1 MTEHSKDQM
10 DAIAELDRVVEEMRS
25 KPIADS
31 ARAGDGALAEQ
42 FPEDL
47 RGLVERVRAEVAA
60 RRSSFV
66 EAAQASPSANTFS
79 DAAVYLPRTYRE
91 NLVDFKRE
99 FALRELVAHEESDFV
114 RNAYRAL
121 LHRDPEPEALA
132 YFRETLNR
140 GMTKLDLLQ
149 FMAKSPE
156 GRRVGV
162 KLRGLGFALFM
173 QRLRAVPVVGRAV
186 AVAQYVLSLP
196 WILQRLER
204 QERDLARAE
213 HELRGAMNSL
223 AEFSEHLAHKHLRQS
238 RVAVESIEAS
248 LARLDRD
255 KASRGLG
262 MALTGRVA
270 ALQDEIVRESA
281 RRATREEVTRLAS
294 AALDASKESA
304 VRLERGAADT
314 KAIAARLDES
324 IVVANTTAA
333 RLEEGRSETKAI
345 AGRLDDYSAIA
356 KETAS
361 RLEESIAE
369 TKGMAVRLDDYHVA
383 AKGTASRLEQSI
395 ADTKAIAGRMD
406 DHHVAAKGTAARL
419 EESIAETR
427 AIAGRLDEC
436 FAVAKETALRLDN
449 NFMVSR
455 EAGARVEG
463 TFTKEGIEA
472 ILSQEDNQLDRF
484 YLEFEA
490 SFRGSR
496 ETIAERVAVYLPV
509 VKAAKAGTRRS
520 PILDVGCGRGEW
532 LELLKKS
539 GMTARGVDINASM
552 TEECRALGLE
562 VVQEDVLDYLRSLAA
577 DSLGAVTGIHI
588 IEHLPFRRLITLLD
602 ESLRVL
608 RPGGVAIFETPNP
621 ENVIVGSCSFWYDPT
636 HQRPLPPASTRRI
649 VELRGFSQ
657 VRIMPLHP
665 FPVEAHFP
673 TDDPGSR
680 DRLNHL
686 FYGPQDYAVVAYKPK
701 LEKPN

>member
-1 MTEHSKDQM
+1 MAEHSKDQM
-10 DAIAELDRVVEEMRS
+10 DAIAQLSRVVEQLRS
-25 KPIADS
+25 KPVVDS
-31 ARAGDGALAEQ
+31 PPAADGALIEQ

-47 RGLVERVRAEVAA
+47 RGLVDRVRAEVAA

-66 EAAQASPSANTFS
+66 QPAAASASAHGEARPTH
-79 DAAVYLPRTYRE
+79 LPRTYRE
-91 NLVDFKRE
+91 RLVGFKGE
-99 FALRELVAHEESDFV
+99 YALRELVAHEEMDFV

-121 LHRDPEPEALA
+121 LHRDPEPEALSH
-132 YFRETLNR
+132 FRETLDR

-149 FMAKSPE
+149 FIAHSPE
-156 GRRVGV
+156 GRGVGV
-162 KLRGLGFALFM
+162 KLHGLGFAVFM
-173 QRLRAVPVVGRAV
+173 QRLRTLPIVGRMV

-204 QERDLARAE
+204 QERALARAE
-213 HELRGAMNSL
+213 HELRSAMNSL
-223 AEFSEHLAHKHLRQS
+223 AEFSERIANEHARQS

-270 ALQDEIVRESA
+270 ALQDEVARESA
-281 RRATREEVTRLAS
+281 RRATREEVARLAF
-294 AALDASKESA
+294 ATLDASRESA
-304 VRLERGAADT
+304 AKLEHGAANS

-324 IVVANTTAA
+324 IVAANTTAA
-333 RLEEGRSETKAI
+333 RLEQGLAETKAI
-345 AGRLDDYSAIA
+345 AGRLDDYSKTA
-356 KETAS
+356 KETAA
-361 RLEESIAE
+361 RLDESLAE
-369 TKGMAVRLDDYHVA
+369 TEEIAVRLDDYHVA
-383 AKGTASRLEQSI
+383 AKGTASRLE
-395 ADTKAIAGRMD
+395 
-406 DHHVAAKGTAARL
+406 
-419 EESIAETR
+419 ESIAETK

-436 FAVAKETALRLDN
+436 FAVAKETALRLDSS
-449 NFMVSR
+449 FLASR
-455 EAGARVEG
+455 EAGERVEG

-472 ILSQEDNQLDRF
+472 ILAQEDNQLDRF

-496 ETIAERVAVYLPV
+496 EMITERATVYLPV
-509 VKAAKAGTRRS
+509 VKAAKAGTRRR

-532 LELLKKS
+532 LELLKTS
-539 GMTARGVDINASM
+539 GMTARGVDVNAAM

-562 VVQEDVLDYLRSLAA
+562 VVQEDVLDYLRSLEA
-577 DSLGAVTGIHI
+577 DSLGAVTGMHI
-588 IEHLPFRRLITLLD
+588 IEHLPFRRLITMLD
-602 ESLRVL
+602 ETLRVL

-636 HQRPLPPASTRRI
+636 HQRPLPPASTQRTL
-649 VELRGFSQ
+649 ELRGFSE

-686 FYGPQDYAVVAYKPK
+686 FYGPQDYAVVAYKPR
-701 LEKPN
+701 LEKLN

>member
-1 MTEHSKDQM
+1 MAEHSKDQM
-10 DAIAELDRVVEEMRS
+10 DAIAELNRVVEEMRS
-25 KPIADS
+25 RPIADS
-31 ARAGDGALAEQ
+31 ARASDGALTEQ

-66 EAAQASPSANTFS
+66 QPAPASAGARGEARPAH
-79 DAAVYLPRTYRE
+79 LPRTYRE
-91 NLVDFKRE
+91 NLVDFKGAY
-99 FALRELVAHEESDFV
+99 ALRELVVHEELDFV

-121 LHRDPEPEALA
+121 LHRDPEPEALSH
-132 YFRETLNR
+132 FRETLDR
-140 GMTKLDLLQ
+140 GVTKLDLLQ
-149 FMAKSPE
+149 FIARSPE
-156 GRRVGV
+156 GRSVGV
-162 KLRGLGFALFM
+162 KLHGLGFAVFM
-173 QRLRAVPVVGRAV
+173 QRLRALPVVGRMV
-186 AVAQYVLSLP
+186 AVAQYVVSLP

-204 QERDLARAE
+204 QERALVRAE
-213 HELRGAMNSL
+213 HELRAAMNSL
-223 AEFSEHLAHKHLRQS
+223 AEFSEHAANEQGRQS

-270 ALQDEIVRESA
+270 ALQDEVARESA
-281 RRATREEVTRLAS
+281 RRATREEVARLAS
-294 AALDASKESA
+294 ATLDASKESA
-304 VRLERGAADT
+304 ARLEQGAADTNAVAAVT

-324 IVVANTTAA
+324 IVASNTTAA
-333 RLEEGRSETKAI
+333 RLEQGLAETKAI
-345 AGRLDDYSAIA
+345 AIRLDDYSAAA
-356 KETAS
+356 KETVS
-361 RLEESIAE
+361 RLEESLAE
-369 TKGMAVRLDDYHVA
+369 TEEIAVRLDDYHVA
-383 AKGTASRLEQSI
+383 AKGTASRLE
-395 ADTKAIAGRMD
+395 
-406 DHHVAAKGTAARL
+406 
-419 EESIAETR
+419 ESIAETK

-449 NFMVSR
+449 NFMMSR
-455 EAGARVEG
+455 EAGERVEG

-496 ETIAERVAVYLPV
+496 EIITERATVYLPV
-509 VKAAKAGTRRS
+509 VKAAKAGTRRR

-532 LELLKKS
+532 LELLKGS
-539 GMTARGVDINASM
+539 GMTARGVDVNAAM
-552 TEECRALGLE
+552 TEQCRALGLE
-562 VVQEDVLDYLRSLAA
+562 VVREDVLDYLRSLEA
-577 DSLGAVTGIHI
+577 DSLGAVTGMHI

-602 ESLRVL
+602 ETLRVL

-621 ENVIVGSCSFWYDPT
+621 ENVIVGSCNFWYDPT
-636 HQRPLPPASTRRI
+636 HQRPLPPASTQRTL
-649 VELRGFSQ
+649 ELRGFSE

-701 LEKPN
+701 LERLN